1 VPHHFDMRGLLALV
15 LLSGC
20 VINNHPKQVYGPPSP
35 PKKAEAP
42 KTITLV
48 CNETCN
54 DTEKMKL
61 PELER
66 KLNATLNSDCFAKF
80 ILAKGRKWT
89 ELRGDDPLDVL
100 LKMRT
105 EQVIMVSYFYHFI
118 YGLQGF
124 EVAGQPVVHIN
135 RNALAAYNQSFC
147 SEASIM
153 AHEIAHAKGL
163 MHRGNENNDH
173 NYYSPPYQINHAFD
187 SLDED
192 YRNGGCCI

>member
-35 PKKAEAP
+35 KKVDPP

-54 DTEKMKL
+54 DTERMKL

-66 KLNATLNSDCFAKF
+66 KLNETLNSECFAKF

-89 ELRGDDPLDVL
+89 ELGDKSPVDVL
-100 LKMRT
+100 IEMRT
-105 EQVIMVSYFYHFI
+105 PQVIMVSYFYHFI
-118 YGLQGF
+118 YGLQGY
-124 EVAGQPVVHIN
+124 EVAGQPVIHIN

-147 SEASIM
+147 SEVSIM
-153 AHEIAHAKGL
+153 AHEISHAKGF
-163 MHRGNENNDH
+163 MHRGNDNNNH
-173 NYYSPPYQINHAFD
+173 NYYSAPYQINHAFD
-187 SLDED
+187 SLDDD